1 MTWVIGGCGS
11 STHLSVTRLNQ
22 HIPT

>member
-1 MTWVIGGCGS
+1 MAWLTGGCGS
-11 STHLSVTRLNQ
+11 STRLSVTRLNQ